1 MIDPLPVPERSSS
14 VFAVIPGC
22 ARARRRRRTGLAALA
37 IALAAA
43 VAAPPAGAIE
53 VGGFRFDDTIR
64 IGGTDLR
71 LNGVG
76 LRSVFILKAFLA
88 ALYVPQR
95 TADPVE
101 LIHQSGPRRLQLRM
115 LVDMSPDRLLKTFT
129 AGLHDGPAEP
139 HDPALKARIDELD
152 TALKAVGTV
161 RKGETLDLDVV
172 DGQMRLLVNGQ
183 MRAAVPGE
191 DVFAAILRGWI
202 GERPLEKD
210 LKKGLLGG

>member
-1 MIDPLPVPERSSS
+1 MISG
-14 VFAVIPGC
+14 AG
-22 ARARRRRRTGLAALA
+22 RRRIGAGLLASVLALA
-37 IALAAA
+37 T
-43 VAAPPAGAIE
+43 VGAAPPAAAIE
-53 VGGFRFDDTIR
+53 VGGFRFDDTVSL
-64 IGGTDLR
+64 GGADLR

-88 ALYVPQR
+88 ALYVPHR
-95 TADPVE
+95 TADPAE
-101 LIHQSGPRRLQLRM
+101 LIRQTGPRRLQLRM

-129 AGLHDGPAEP
+129 AGLHDSSAEP
-139 HDPALKARIDELD
+139 QNAALKARIEQLE

-161 RKGETLDLDVV
+161 RKGETLDLDVI

-191 DVFAAILRGWI
+191 DAFAAILRGWV